1 MKITDFDSLTIDE
14 KARLILSQG
23 IYVSKSEFTK
33 LEISL
38 YRIEDEFVEIWYEP
52 VSGKVLQI
60 DYLKNKA
67 INPYLKHLTAGNL
80 N

>member
-1 MKITDFDSLTIDE
+1 MKITDFDNLTIDE
-14 KARLILSQG
+14 KARLILSRG
-23 IYVSKSEFTK
+23 VYVSKSEFFQ

-52 VSGKVLQI
+52 ITGRVLKI
-60 DYLKNKA
+60 DYLKNKP